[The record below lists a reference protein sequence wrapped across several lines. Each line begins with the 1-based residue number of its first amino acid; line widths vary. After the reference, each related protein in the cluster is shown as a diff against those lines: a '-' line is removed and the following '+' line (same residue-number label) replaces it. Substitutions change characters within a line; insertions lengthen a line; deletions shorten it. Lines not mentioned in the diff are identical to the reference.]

1 MDFATYQNLIDQTKQ
16 HCDDGVIAK
25 FYDRLI
31 KTDQTTKD
39 GLPIFKSICYCE
51 IRLRDNTSEVF
62 DQPAD
67 SDKINR
73 FPVEYARYKLKQSKA
88 KEGTPLEEFAF
99 LRGCEIE
106 ACKYR
111 GIFSIEA
118 LAELSDEHA
127 KELGLKDECI
137 KARQFISGSRKIKQ
151 GIDLAAQEQKYLK
164 QIAELKAEIA
174 RLKKP
179 NKRRKKDE
187 INS

>member
-39 GLPIFKSICYCE
+39 GLPVFKSICYCE

-67 SDKINR
+67 KDKINR
-73 FPVEYARYKLKQSKA
+73 FPAEYARYKLMQTKA

-99 LRGCEIE
+99 LCAQEVE
-106 ACKYR
+106 TCKYR

-127 KELGLKDECI
+127 KELGLRDESL
-137 KARQFISGSRKIKQ
+137 KARQFIAQSRKIKQ
-151 GIDLAAQEQKYLK
+151 GIDFAAKEAEYLK
-164 QIAELKAEIA
+164 QIAELKAELA
-174 RLKKP
+174 CLKKP
-179 NKRRKKDE
+179 SKRRKKDE

>member
-67 SDKINR
+67 ADKINR
-73 FPVEYARYKLKQSKA
+73 FPVEYARYQLSQTKA

-99 LRGCEIE
+99 LRAQEIE

-118 LAELSDEHA
+118 LADLSDEHA
-127 KELGLKDECI
+127 KELGLKDESL
-137 KARQFISGSRKIKQ
+137 KASQFISSSRKIKQ
-151 GIDLAAQEQKYLK
+151 GIDFAIKEQEYLK
-164 QIAELKAEIA
+164 QISELKAEIA
-174 RLKKP
+174 SLKRTS
-179 NKRRKKDE
+179 KRRKKDE

>member
-51 IRLRDNTSEVF
+51 IRLRDNTSEIF

-67 SDKINR
+67 SEKINR
-73 FPVEYARYKLKQSKA
+73 FPVEYARYQLAQTKTKD
-88 KEGTPLEEFAF
+88 GTPLEEFAF
-99 LRGCEIE
+99 LRSSEIE

-111 GIFSIEA
+111 GVFSVEE
-118 LAELSDEHA
+118 LADLSDEHA
-127 KELGLKDECI
+127 AELGLKEEVI
-137 KARQFISGSRKIKQ
+137 KARQFITQSRKIKQ
-151 GIDLAAQEQKYLK
+151 GMDFATQEKKYLK
-164 QIAELKAEIA
+164 QISELKAELA
-174 RLKKP
+174 SLKKP
-179 NKRRKKDE
+179 SKRRKKDE